1 MTDIIIIQAG
11 KAHQVIT
18 GATITGYCYRVHDGE
33 AEPRAI
39 FPQVVIDTMVE
50 VESGTVGEGWSY
62 SDGTFTPPEV
72 PPIDLSDY
80 AGRIRFEKETGGIVI
95 SGMAI
100 ATDRASQN
108 MLTGAVLRAQ
118 MDANVT
124 VKWKTVAGFVELSAA
139 QIIAIGTAVGNHVE
153 ACFAKEADVAAG
165 IAIGTITTTGQIDAA
180 FAEV

>member
-1 MTDIIIIQAG
+1 MTDLVITQDG
-11 KAHQVIT
+11 KAHQVIP
-18 GATITGYCYRVHDGE
+18 GATKAEYCYRVHEGE
-33 AEPRAI
+33 SEPRAI

-50 VESGTVGEGWSY
+50 VESGTVGEGWSF

-72 PPIDLSDY
+72 APVNLSDY
-80 AGRIRFEKETGGIVI
+80 AGRIRFEKETGGVVI
-95 SGMAI
+95 GGMAI
-100 ATDRASQN
+100 ATDRASQA

-124 VKWKTVAGFVELSAA
+124 VKWKTVAGFVELSAP
-139 QIIAIGTAVGNHVE
+139 QIIAIGTAVGDHVE

-165 IAIGTITTTGQIDAA
+165 IAIGTITATGQIDAA

>member
-1 MTDIIIIQAG
+1 MTDLIIIQDG
-11 KAHQVIT
+11 KAHQVIA
-18 GATITGYCYRVHDGE
+18 GATIAEHCYRIHDGE
-33 AEPRAI
+33 TEPRAV
-39 FPQVVIDTMVE
+39 FPRSVIDAMVE
-50 VESGTVGEGWSY
+50 VESGTVGEGWAF
-62 SDGTFTPPEV
+62 SDGTFEPPEA
-72 PPIDLSDY
+72 PPVDLSDY

-124 VKWKTVAGFVELSAA
+124 VKWKTVTGFVELSAA
-139 QIIAIGTAVGNHVE
+139 QIIAIATAVGNHVE

>member
-1 MTDIIIIQAG
+1 MTDLVIIQDG
-11 KAHQVIT
+11 KAHQVI
-18 GATITGYCYRVHDGE
+18 AAASKADYCYRIHDGE

-39 FPQVVIDTMVE
+39 FPQGVIDAMVE

-72 PPIDLSDY
+72 PAVDLSDY
-80 AGRIRFEKETGGIVI
+80 AGRIRFEKETGGVVI
-95 SGMAI
+95 GGMAI

-118 MDANVT
+118 MDSNVT
-124 VKWKTVAGFVELSAA
+124 VKWKTVTGFVELSAA
-139 QIIAIGTAVGNHVE
+139 QIVAIGTAVGNHVE

>member
-1 MTDIIIIQAG
+1 MTDLVIIQDG
-11 KAHQVIT
+11 KAHQVIA
-18 GATITGYCYRVHDGE
+18 GATIAGYCYRIHDGE
-33 AEPRAI
+33 NEPRAI
-39 FPQVVIDTMVE
+39 FPPAVIAAMVE
-50 VESGTVGEGWSY
+50 VESGAVGEGWSF
-62 SDGTFTPPEV
+62 SDGIFTPPAE
-72 PPIDLSDY
+72 PAIDLSDY
-80 AGRIRFEKETGGIVI
+80 AGRIRFEKETGGVVI
-95 SGMAI
+95 GGMAI
-100 ATDRASQN
+100 ATDRASQA

>member
-1 MTDIIIIQAG
+1 MTDLILIQDG
-11 KAHQVIT
+11 KAHQVIP
-18 GATITGYCYRVHDGE
+18 GATRAEYCYRVHDGE
-33 AEPRAI
+33 SEPRAI
-39 FPQVVIDTMVE
+39 FPQSLIDAMVE
-50 VESGTVGEGWSY
+50 VESGTVGEGWAY
-62 SDGTFTPPEV
+62 SDGIFTPPPPV
-72 PPIDLSDY
+72 PVNLSDY
-80 AGRIRFEKETGGIVI
+80 AANLRYEKETGGI
-95 SGMAI
+95 AI
-100 ATDRASQN
+100 NGIAVATDRASQA

-118 MDANVT
+118 MDSNVT